1 MEDKSVSIIIPVYN
15 AESTLK
21 RCIDS
26 IIKQSYKQWTLIL
39 VNDGSTDDSQTIC
52 HNYEVRDNRILLLNK
67 ENGGVSSA
75 RNLGIRTAQTDY
87 LIFVDSDD
95 FLEKNC
101 IENLLVGADCDISF
115 INTARYSLDTET
127 VCGMMTN
134 IVENKCYKK
143 LTGGVESNDIFSAGI
158 PFAKLYKTS
167 IIKGHNICF
176 DERIK
181 NHEDHLFFFDYL
193 LHCDSMY
200 LCSEIGYYWTFRE
213 NSNSLSHTIPSSR
226 NMLIA
231 AEGFMKRYPAL
242 FEHFNVYDQDY
253 ISRVT
258 TEYGVGSYRSACYSL
273 YYYKTPKIDRLTF
286 LKEQVPVMRRLY
298 NKYGYAPNNKKHK
311 LIFIF
316 LCLPIPVRIKD
327 VLLSRVW

>member
-1 MEDKSVSIIIPVYN
+1 
-15 AESTLK
+15 
-21 RCIDS
+21 
-26 IIKQSYKQWTLIL
+26 
-39 VNDGSTDDSQTIC
+39 
-52 HNYEVRDNRILLLNK
+52 
-67 ENGGVSSA
+67 
-75 RNLGIRTAQTDY
+75 
-87 LIFVDSDD
+87 
-95 FLEKNC
+95 
-101 IENLLVGADCDISF
+101 
-115 INTARYSLDTET
+115 
-127 VCGMMTN
+127 
-134 IVENKCYKK
+134 
-143 LTGGVESNDIFSAGI
+143 
-158 PFAKLYKTS
+158 
-167 IIKGHNICF
+167 
-176 DERIK
+176 
-181 NHEDHLFFFDYL
+181 
-193 LHCDSMY
+193 MY
-200 LCSEIGYYWTFRE
+200 LCSEIGYYWTFRK

-231 AEGFMKRYPAL
+231 AERFMKRYPAL